1 MKIAQ
6 VVIDRPVR
14 GLDRAWSYDIPE
26 GLQLT
31 PGTRVEVPL
40 GTGKAVG
47 IVVAISDTN
56 PTQIELK
63 SISATLD
70 PYPVL
75 TPEMIDLAHW
85 MAERYVCFLPQALRA
100 MIPSAVRRGIKA
112 KVIWHYQTVG
122 ERSGRS
128 SLKQTLWE
136 WIREHPQTTDE
147 EMQQAFPK
155 HRPLLRALVAEG
167 SVLATQD
174 VKAKKLRTNPSPYH
188 LNTDQLAAITA
199 IGDLPGQEWLLE
211 GVTGSGKTEVY
222 LAVLQHVLQRGG
234 QALIL
239 VPEIALTP
247 QTWERFSGRFPDS
260 TYVWHSNLTDG
271 ERVQLWQAVQTD
283 EPLVVIAARS
293 GVFLPFQKLQLIVI
307 DEEQETSYKQED
319 HPRYH
324 AREVAVRR
332 AATFGATLIFGSATP
347 SLETAWKARQGHI
360 GWIKLP
366 SRVMQRSLPE
376 MRVVDMRQEL
386 EMGNRGM
393 FSKVL
398 IDAISLALEREQQVL
413 LFLNRRGFS
422 TFVLCRSC
430 GQALGCPHCAVTLT
444 YHSDHDHLRCHYCD
458 FAMPMPTH
466 CPMCHSDKIRYF
478 GAGTERVVTEVQR
491 LWPRARIVRADRDSL
506 TSRDSYYQ
514 LYRTFVQGQADV
526 LVGTQMIAKG
536 MDFPRVTVVGIVAAD
551 LGLHFPDFRSGER
564 TFQLLVQSGGRAG
577 RGADPGQVV
586 VQTYNPEHYAITH
599 AVTQDVDAFVRQ
611 ELEMRQELGYPPFGS
626 LWLLELSGT
635 DDQAVRQTAQ
645 QLGEQL
651 VLRLAENAAE
661 VLGPSAAPLLKIRN
675 HYRYHILIRTSSEEL
690 PVNRIL
696 LDMQSDYPEL
706 SITAD
711 PYFML

>member
-1 MKIAQ
+1 MKIAE
-6 VVIDRPVR
+6 VVVDRPVR
-14 GLDRAWSYDIPE
+14 GLDRAWSYAIPE
-26 GLQLT
+26 GMDLVS
-31 PGTRVEVPL
+31 GTRVEVPL
-40 GTGKAVG
+40 GAGKAFG
-47 IVVAISDTN
+47 IVVAISDSK
-56 PTQIELK
+56 PAQIELK
-63 SISATLD
+63 SVLAALD

-75 TPEMIDLAHW
+75 TSEMIDLAHW

-100 MIPSAVRRGIKA
+100 MIPSAVRRGMKP
-112 KVIWHYQTVG
+112 KVIWHYHTVG
-122 ERSGRS
+122 ERTGRS
-128 SLKQTLWE
+128 SLKQTLWQ
-136 WIREHPQTTDE
+136 WIHEHPQATRV
-147 EMQQAFPK
+147 EMQKVFTNPGT
-155 HRPLLRALVAEG
+155 LLKALVAEG
-167 SVLATQD
+167 SVVATREIKGKEFR
-174 VKAKKLRTNPSPYH
+174 VNPSPYQ
-188 LNTDQLAAITA
+188 LNEDQLAAISA
-199 IGDLPGQEWLLE
+199 IDSAPGRQWLLE

-222 LAVLQHVLQRGG
+222 LAVLQKVLQRGG
-234 QALIL
+234 QALVL

-247 QTWERFSGRFPDS
+247 QTWERFSARFPDS

-293 GVFLPFQKLQLIVI
+293 GVFLPFQHLRLIVI

-324 AREVAVRR
+324 AREVAIRR
-332 AATFGATLIFGSATP
+332 AKSFGATLILGSATP
-347 SLETAWKARQGHI
+347 SLETAWNARQGHI

-386 EMGNRGM
+386 ATGNRGM
-393 FSKVL
+393 FSKTL
-398 IDAISLALEREQQVL
+398 MDAISAALEREQQVL

-430 GQALGCPHCAVTLT
+430 GKALGCPHCAVTLT
-444 YHSDHDHLRCHYCD
+444 YHSDQDHLRCHYCD
-458 FAMPMPTH
+458 FTMPMPTH
-466 CPMCHSDKIRYF
+466 CPACRSDKIRYF
-478 GAGTERVVTEVQR
+478 GAGTERVVAEVQR
-491 LWPRARIVRADRDSL
+491 LWPQARIVRADRDSL

-514 LYRTFVQGQADV
+514 LYRTFIQGQADV

-577 RGADPGQVV
+577 RGIDPGQVV

-635 DDQAVRQTAQ
+635 DEGAVIQAAQ
-645 QLGEQL
+645 QLGDQL
-651 VLRLAENAAE
+651 SVRLANNAA

-675 HYRYHILIRTSSEEL
+675 HYRYHILVRTASNEL
-690 PVNRIL
+690 AVSRTL
-696 LDMQSDYPEL
+696 LEMQSEHPEL
-706 SITAD
+706 SITTD